1 MKPIMMPCQPKVK
14 LKGIEYLLL
23 AIQSNPGKSQRYYLR
38 RLYQY
43 KWGVPSYN
51 NGGNNNGYFTSPSYR
66 NVLWYDDSKGSQVR
80 YGCTKSVNSMFGS
93 YTGNDYRGYPRYA
106 YRSKCSV
113 MKLTLSGHERANEV
127 REKLGL
133 DPINLL
139 SGAPAHA
146 NWV

>member
-1 MKPIMMPCQPKVK
+1 MKPSNQPQVK

-23 AIQSNPGKSQRYYLR
+23 AIQSDPGKSQRHYLR

-43 KWGVPSYN
+43 QHSMPSHN
-51 NGGNNNGYFTSPSYR
+51 NGGTNNGYFTSPSYR
-66 NVLWYDDSKGSQVR
+66 NVLWYDDSKGTQVR
-80 YGCTKSVNSMFGS
+80 YGCTKSVNSVFLNTS
-93 YTGNDYRGYPRYA
+93 CGNQHPHYWYA

-127 REKLGL
+127 RVKLGL

-139 SGAPAHA
+139 DGAPAHA
-146 NWV
+146 NWL

>member
-23 AIQSNPGKSQRYYLR
+23 AIQSDPGKSQRHYLR

-43 KWGVPSYN
+43 KWGVSSYN
-51 NGGNNNGYFTSPSYR
+51 NGGTNNGYFTSPSYR
-66 NVLWYDDSKGSQVR
+66 NVLWYDDSKGTQVR
-80 YGCTKSVNSMFGS
+80 YGCNLSVNSMFGG
-93 YTGNDYRGYPRYA
+93 YTGNDYGGYPRYA

-127 REKLGL
+127 RKKLGL

-139 SGAPAHA
+139 DGAPAHA
-146 NWV
+146 NWL

>member
-23 AIQSNPGKSQRYYLR
+23 AIQSDPGKSQRHYLR

-43 KWGVPSYN
+43 KWGVSSYN

-80 YGCTKSVNSMFGS
+80 YGCTKSVNSVFLNTS
-93 YTGNDYRGYPRYA
+93 CGNRYPHYWYA
-106 YRSKCSV
+106 YRSKRSA

-127 REKLGL
+127 RKKLGL

-139 SGAPAHA
+139 DGAPAHA

>member
-23 AIQSNPGKSQRYYLR
+23 AIQSDPGKSQRYYLR

-80 YGCTKSVNSMFGS
+80 YGCTKSVNSVFLNTS
-93 YTGNDYRGYPRYA
+93 CGNRYPHYWYA
-106 YRSKCSV
+106 YRSKCSA

-127 REKLGL
+127 RKKLGL
-133 DPINLL
+133 NPINLL
-139 SGAPAHA
+139 DGAPAHA
-146 NWV
+146 NWL

>member
-23 AIQSNPGKSQRYYLR
+23 AIQSDPGKSQRHYLR

-51 NGGNNNGYFTSPSYR
+51 NGGTNNGYFTSESYR
-66 NVLWYDDSKGSQVR
+66 NVLWYDSSLGEQVKYECMMSINSVFRSYESRKGS
-80 YGCTKSVNSMFGS
+80 
-93 YTGNDYRGYPRYA
+93 YA
-106 YRSKCSV
+106 YKSKCSA
-113 MKLTLSGHERANEV
+113 MRLTSRGHKRANEV
-127 REKLGL
+127 RKKLGL
-133 DPINLL
+133 EPIDLTV
-139 SGAPAHA
+139 GMPAHA